1 VATAKFLVFCVI
13 LHDAG
18 EPFPP
23 RRDVA
28 QHLGVSI
35 PLIDTALSQRQGT
48 KHISIRLEFTQ
59 GNVRRRVS
67 TVRHRMIEPC
77 EELIRLVH
85 QAEAEDRR
93 DQRAIVCG
101 LIFVPASG
109 IPLCR
114 WGGQT
119 ESGSGSACAS
129 CVWHAAGHR
138 RSLSIKPCRASGSR
152 PQRLFTRRS
161 SKLPRRPSRGG
172 AAPPD
177 LRRECRAR
185 RAQHRFG

>member
-1 VATAKFLVFCVI
+1 LGVDLPRPSDHAVRAVMTWLQEEEPIMRPPVATAKFLVFCVI

-93 DQRAIVCG
+93 DQRAM
-101 LIFVPASG
+101 
-109 IPLCR
+109 R
-114 WGGQT
+114 
-119 ESGSGSACAS
+119 
-129 CVWHAAGHR
+129 
-138 RSLSIKPCRASGSR
+138 
-152 PQRLFTRRS
+152 
-161 SKLPRRPSRGG
+161 
-172 AAPPD
+172 
-177 LRRECRAR
+177 RRERA
-185 RAQHRFG
+185 AEGA

>member
-1 VATAKFLVFCVI
+1 LGVDLPRPSEHAVRAVMTWLQEEEPIMRPPVATAKFLVFCVI

-85 QAEAEDRR
+85 QAEAEDR
-93 DQRAIVCG
+93 
-101 LIFVPASG
+101 
-109 IPLCR
+109 
-114 WGGQT
+114 
-119 ESGSGSACAS
+119 
-129 CVWHAAGHR
+129 AAG
-138 RSLSIKPCRASGSR
+138 RSKPA
-152 PQRLFTRRS
+152 
-161 SKLPRRPSRGG
+161 PRRRERAAEG
-172 AAPPD
+172 A
-177 LRRECRAR
+177 
-185 RAQHRFG
+185 